1 MLNTD
6 DITPLFKYKKNIKRS
21 YIPKKNTFK
30 LISPKNYSWKELFKM
45 MNKIK
50 YIWHMKKFDV
60 KFTLDMQSLNKCMY
74 TNLKYCE
81 KMPNLN
87 LINNILITELNS
99 FFQKNLFDYLIQEQ
113 EIYDYYDNLF
123 KKKKYLP
130 KNDVNIFFADFI
142 IKYTDLY
149 YSINKNK
156 RSMRQ
161 LKKLRWYIVMDE
173 DNYFE
178 DESKKYKNNSDF
190 LFDFSKD
197 FDNNDSFDEI
207 ETKKAYDEYL
217 SINKNK
223 IVDSL
228 DEKNEEN
235 IINDNFINK
244 LLNNE
249 NNPLFYIIKLIFLS
263 ISIFCKAT
271 VCHLLNSFTNIG
283 EDKCEEGKLLI
294 NEYLLN
300 FNNFVDSCLIIN
312 KRCENINVVMNFLY
326 ESLFP
331 DYPKFPRFSIF
342 RMCLRIWFSE
352 VNTHLIG
359 NNTLLS
365 TISKQLVSIFSIN
378 INEELFNKMED
389 NLNNKQYFNTKSVNY
404 EKSKSFGLNTSFM
417 LFKSDNISLGKNKY
431 LYPFGTSYINT
442 YDNADKIYKILEKG
456 LSIIND
462 TYSNEYSV
470 YTLHLSSIDTNS
482 FYMQLENDF
491 SYLINKYITKIF
503 DVYLTDK
510 KEKIKEIID
519 NILLY
524 FDNSF
529 FKTRIFSNLKKT
541 IYDKVHSELKNN
553 LLKFVKNEYLEEYY
567 KNKKLNNFSHKSKSN
582 SSSTRSNISF
592 NNTLSFK
599 SNLKSSLIFDFNND
613 FDDINF
619 NQNTEKINDEIKNE
633 IINYIMKNISIDTN
647 IESIENNLEEMNEKI
662 NLYNLFIT
670 IEDWYNMHI
679 NEIKGNDQRIKE
691 ELKKLN
697 RINSLSFDQFKRYL
711 LSYSLQYDWAFIKK
725 VKNVEQYL
733 SLKNDDIEM
742 KDNNNTL
749 NYFNDLNNIGNA
761 YNNND
766 ENENDINNFNNLFNI
781 GNIGNTS
788 NNNLGG
794 FNLRSSFF
802 E

>member
-1 MLNTD
+1 
-6 DITPLFKYKKNIKRS
+6 
-21 YIPKKNTFK
+21 
-30 LISPKNYSWKELFKM
+30 
-45 MNKIK
+45 
-50 YIWHMKKFDV
+50 
-60 KFTLDMQSLNKCMY
+60 
-74 TNLKYCE
+74 
-81 KMPNLN
+81 
-87 LINNILITELNS
+87 
-99 FFQKNLFDYLIQEQ
+99 
-113 EIYDYYDNLF
+113 
-123 KKKKYLP
+123 
-130 KNDVNIFFADFI
+130 
-142 IKYTDLY
+142 
-149 YSINKNK
+149 
-156 RSMRQ
+156 
-161 LKKLRWYIVMDE
+161 
-173 DNYFE
+173 
-178 DESKKYKNNSDF
+178 
-190 LFDFSKD
+190 
-197 FDNNDSFDEI
+197 
-207 ETKKAYDEYL
+207 
-217 SINKNK
+217 
-223 IVDSL
+223 
-228 DEKNEEN
+228 
-235 IINDNFINK
+235 
-244 LLNNE
+244 
-249 NNPLFYIIKLIFLS
+249 
-263 ISIFCKAT
+263 
-271 VCHLLNSFTNIG
+271 
-283 EDKCEEGKLLI
+283 
-294 NEYLLN
+294 
-300 FNNFVDSCLIIN
+300 
-312 KRCENINVVMNFLY
+312 
-326 ESLFP
+326 
-331 DYPKFPRFSIF
+331 
-342 RMCLRIWFSE
+342 
-352 VNTHLIG
+352 
-359 NNTLLS
+359 
-365 TISKQLVSIFSIN
+365 
-378 INEELFNKMED
+378 
-389 NLNNKQYFNTKSVNY
+389 
-404 EKSKSFGLNTSFM
+404 
-417 LFKSDNISLGKNKY
+417 
-431 LYPFGTSYINT
+431 
-442 YDNADKIYKILEKG
+442 
-456 LSIIND
+456 
-462 TYSNEYSV
+462 
-470 YTLHLSSIDTNS
+470 
-482 FYMQLENDF
+482 MQLENDF

-619 NQNTEKINDEIKNE
+619 NQNTETINDEIKKE

-670 IEDWYNMHI
+670 IEDWYNIHI